1 MKKLTALTLALTMT
15 FVLTGCMT
23 DGQSDKSVVS
33 TGNTS
38 GAKSE
43 TAVLEQPPVL
53 TVVSD
58 EISVTALLGPY
69 SWQRKNVDGSF
80 TAVEADSLH
89 PLDCRDLLSPPL
101 ETSETTA
108 MLKFAE
114 DPDRIASIQCWSD
127 SNWSNPSAKGED
139 VLHNGNTI
147 EVNSDG
153 HIYEVVAQ
161 WDTDSGYGG
170 TAHYSFYITAE

>member
-69 SWQRKNVDGSF
+69 SWQRK
-80 TAVEADSLH
+80 
-89 PLDCRDLLSPPL
+89 
-101 ETSETTA
+101 
-108 MLKFAE
+108 M
-114 DPDRIASIQCWSD
+114 
-127 SNWSNPSAKGED
+127 
-139 VLHNGNTI
+139 
-147 EVNSDG
+147 
-153 HIYEVVAQ
+153 
-161 WDTDSGYGG
+161 
-170 TAHYSFYITAE
+170 